1 MTTVHSPVSGRAI
14 GLPAVP
20 DPVFSQAMVG
30 PGAAVDPARG
40 PQVAVAP
47 IAGRLV
53 KLHPHAYIVVGDDGR
68 GVLTHLGVDTVK
80 LRGVGFETL
89 AAEGDLVTAGQP
101 VVAWH
106 PHAVDEEGYSP
117 VCPVIALDAGPE
129 SVSGVVSGPVE
140 AGDPLFDWH

>member
-1 MTTVHSPVSGRAI
+1 MTTVHSPVNGRAV

-80 LRGVGFETL
+80 LRGAGFELL
-89 AAEGDLVTAGQP
+89 AVEGDLVTAGQP

-106 PHAVDEEGYSP
+106 PRAVDEEGYSP